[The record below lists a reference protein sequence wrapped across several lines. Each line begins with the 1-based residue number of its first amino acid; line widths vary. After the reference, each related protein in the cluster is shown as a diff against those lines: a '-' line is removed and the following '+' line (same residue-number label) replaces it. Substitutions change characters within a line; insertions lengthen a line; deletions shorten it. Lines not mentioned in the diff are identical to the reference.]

1 MKINTTRLYLLLPL
15 LVALPATLVYAAD
28 AATNWTKM
36 CARCHSKDGSGQAP
50 AGKKLGVK
58 DYRTAEG
65 QKFTDEEALKA
76 ILEGTK
82 NAAGKET
89 MPAYKEKMS
98 EDDAKALVTFVRSL
112 EKK

>member
-1 MKINTTRLYLLLPL
+1 MKTSSTRLYALLPL
-15 LVALPATLVYAAD
+15 LVVLPATVLYAAD

-36 CARCHSKDGSGQAP
+36 CARCHSKDGSGKAP

-58 DYRTAEG
+58 DYTTAEG
-65 QKFTDEEALKA
+65 QKFTDDEALKA

-98 EDDAKALVTFVRSL
+98 EDEAKELVTFVRGL
-112 EKK
+112 KK

>member
-1 MKINTTRLYLLLPL
+1 MKMNTSRLYLLLPL
-15 LVALPATLVYAAD
+15 LVGVPATLVYAAD

-65 QKFTDEEALKA
+65 QKFTDEEALAA

-89 MPAYKEKMS
+89 MPGYKDKMS
-98 EDDAKALVTFVRSL
+98 EDEAKELVAFVRAL